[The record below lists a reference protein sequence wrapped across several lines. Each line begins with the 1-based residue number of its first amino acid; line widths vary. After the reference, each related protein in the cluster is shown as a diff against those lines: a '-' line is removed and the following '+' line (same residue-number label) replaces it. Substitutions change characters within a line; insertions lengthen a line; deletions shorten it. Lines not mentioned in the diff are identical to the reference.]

1 MNELNDAELL
11 AEFVNRDCEQAFAVL
26 VNRHIRLVHSVAL
39 RHTANPHHAE
49 EITQAVFIILARKA
63 PSLRSGTILS
73 GWLYQTARLA
83 ASNFQRAEI
92 RRVRREQEV
101 FMDSVVPPEETA
113 AAWIEMAPLL
123 DDAMAYLGQAD
134 RATIVLRYFENRPL
148 QEVGLILGV
157 EERAA
162 QKRVSRSLEK
172 LRRVFKKLG
181 VITTSATIIGAISAH
196 SVQAAPAALAA
207 TISAT
212 ALKGSAAAGSTMTL
226 VKGTLQIM
234 RWMKTKMA
242 LGITA
247 GTVFVLAAGAAIVH
261 HRFLYNAYIDRQ
273 ERREKLRAE
282 QADFGVRG
290 RNEGSIT
297 VSDSGNIAGIVADRT
312 PQKRDDERK
321 ALSALPKEL
330 HSR

>member
-11 AEFVNRDCEQAFAVL
+11 AEFVDRECEQAFAAL
-26 VNRHIRLVHSVAL
+26 VKRHIRLVHSVAL
-39 RHTANPHHAE
+39 RHSANPTHAE
-49 EITQAVFIILARKA
+49 EITQAVFIILAHKA
-63 PSLRSGTILS
+63 ASLKSGTILA
-73 GWLYQTARLA
+73 GWLYQTARLT
-83 ASNFQRAEI
+83 ASNFQRAET

-101 FMDSVVPPEETA
+101 FMDSIVPPSETA

-123 DDAMAYLGQAD
+123 DDAMAYLG
-134 RATIVLRYFENRPL
+134 RAERDTIVLRYFENRPL
-148 QEVGLILGV
+148 HEVGLILGV
-157 EERAA
+157 EERTA

-181 VITTSATIIGAISAH
+181 VVATSATIIGAISAH
-196 SVQAAPAALAA
+196 SVQATPAALAE

-212 ALKGSAAAGSTMTL
+212 ALNGSAVAGSTLTL

-234 RWMKTKMA
+234 RWIKTKMA

-247 GTVFVLAAGAAIVH
+247 GTVFVLGAGAAIVH
-261 HRFLYNAYIDRQ
+261 HRFLYNAYTERQ

-282 QADFGVRG
+282 QAEFALRGGSAGSVAPNGSGVAA
-290 RNEGSIT
+290 E
-297 VSDSGNIAGIVADRT
+297 IAAEPT
-312 PQKRDDERK
+312 AQKREDERK
-321 ALSALPKEL
+321 ALSALPKQL